1 MRRRCLL
8 LALGF
13 ALAPALA
20 WSAPQETLLGPD
32 AGSDQQL
39 DAAQRAA
46 VAALGNRIAD
56 PTDPVAGNPL
66 GDVTLVVF
74 TDPLCPFCRRLVPT
88 VRALLQEDRSVKV
101 IWKDIPVL
109 GPASQLEA
117 RALLAAQRQG
127 GYDQIQ
133 AALLQV
139 PGPLDRDDL
148 RDLADALDLN
158 GNALVRDL
166 DDPAIKARLAAN
178 IALAQQLHIEGTPA
192 TVVGGRVVPGA
203 VHLDDLE
210 GIVAEARAREG
221 ARAAP

>member
-1 MRRRCLL
+1 MRRRLL
-8 LALGF
+8 LALGPT
-13 ALAPALA
+13 LISALA
-20 WSAPQETLLGPD
+20 WAAPQETLLGPSAD
-32 AGSDQQL
+32 SDQQL
-39 DAAQRAA
+39 EAAQRAA

-74 TDPLCPFCRRLVPT
+74 TDPLCPFCRRLIPT
-88 VRALLQEDRSVKV
+88 VRALLQEDRGVKV

-117 RALLAAQRQG
+117 RALLAAQAQG
-127 GYDQIQ
+127 GYDRMQY
-133 AALLQV
+133 ALLQV
-139 PGPLDRDDL
+139 LAPLDRDDL
-148 RDLADALDLN
+148 RGIADALDLN
-158 GNALVRDL
+158 GNAIVRDL

-210 GIVAEARAREG
+210 EIVAEARAKAGSAVR
-221 ARAAP
+221 